1 MARDYKHR
9 AQPGSRNKK
18 QSPCWIGFVTG
29 LLVGALVVGLT
40 WLKLGTDA
48 VKDTQWISARPAKE
62 SGDSRR
68 PAVPPPQFDFYDRL
82 PEMEVVV
89 PDEELPQVVPAT
101 PPAAADGGS
110 RAPVAHY
117 LIQVASLKKAADAER
132 LKAQLAL
139 LGMQASV
146 TRVRIDDGDT
156 WHRVRIG
163 PFSDRKALDEVRKRL
178 ADNGLR
184 GIVIRA
190 AGG

>member
-9 AQPGSRNKK
+9 AQPKAKPK
-18 QSPCWIGFVTG
+18 QQARGGPWFLAG
-29 LLVGALVVGLT
+29 LLVGAFAVGLT

-48 VKDTQWISARPAKE
+48 VKDNQWISAKPAAGKT
-62 SGDSRR
+62 DSHH

-89 PDEELPQVVPAT
+89 PDEEIPQVTAPAPRKDGKPAKVT
-101 PPAAADGGS
+101 PL
-110 RAPVAHY
+110 

-139 LGMQASV
+139 LGMQARV
-146 TRVRIDDGDT
+146 TRVKVDDGDT

-163 PFSDRKALDEVRKRL
+163 PFTDRKSLDATRKRL
-178 ADNGLR
+178 AENGMR